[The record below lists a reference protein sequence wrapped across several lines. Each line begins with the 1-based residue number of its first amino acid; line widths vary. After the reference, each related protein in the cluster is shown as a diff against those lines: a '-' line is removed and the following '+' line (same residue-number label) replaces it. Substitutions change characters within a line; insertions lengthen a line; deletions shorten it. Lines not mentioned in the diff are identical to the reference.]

1 MSEQINHPSHYQKNG
16 RECIDV
22 MIEKF
27 GTEAVINFC
36 ECNEFKYLWRAG
48 LKEGNTAETDRSKA
62 AWYRR
67 KAEELKG
74 NTLSSEIAPLS
85 EDVAQELAESIERA
99 NEAYRELTEQLP
111 ELTESI
117 FQQVEMAVGE
127 KHLKNVERYVKSS
140 FLSKWYW
147 KRKVDKS
154 KTELE
159 NILEATAKWRQEN
172 LK

>member
-1 MSEQINHPSHYQKNG
+1 MSEQVNHPAHYQKNG

-36 ECNEFKYLWRAG
+36 ECNQFKYEWRAG
-48 LKEGNTAETDRSKA
+48 LKEGNSAEQDRAKA
-62 AWYRR
+62 EWYRK

-74 NTLSSEIAPLS
+74 NTLSSEIAQLS
-85 EDVAQELAESIERA
+85 EDEAQELAEAIERS
-99 NEAYRELTEQLP
+99 NEAFHDLTERLP
-111 ELTESI
+111 ELMESI
-117 FQQVEMAVGE
+117 CQQVEMAVGE

-159 NILEATAKWRQEN
+159 NTLEATAKWRQEN